1 MKYVAVIDTDDFE
14 DFGFFEDGN
23 GKYLHAIDEGSVD
36 GEWICLYFKE
46 APKPMEISLHGEHG
60 YRDTTT
66 TKYIKEGY
74 NQALRDCEVL
84 EE

>member
-1 MKYVAVIDTDDFE
+1 MKYIAVIDTDDFE

-46 APKPMEISLHGEHG
+46 APELMKNDMVGVDG
-60 YRDTTT
+60 FYG
-66 TKYIKEGY
+66 GY
-74 NQALRDCEVL
+74 NQALKDCGVVKDD
-84 EE
+84 